1 MWNVYPSVT
10 HTQACHLFWSCSG
23 DCCDDDDDDD
33 DDDDYDDDEDDD
45 DDDHDDDDDG
55 DNDDGNGNVHFHF
68 LTIIAGSSISH
79 KCWRQTGRDLMMRF

>member
-33 DDDDYDDDEDDD
+33 DDYDDHINIDG
-45 DDDHDDDDDG
+45 DDG
-55 DNDDGNGNVHFHF
+55 DYDYDAE
-68 LTIIAGSSISH
+68 LLPEE
-79 KCWRQTGRDLMMRF
+79 KQQ

>member
-33 DDDDYDDDEDDD
+33 DDDDANKHDNDKDWDAPDPA
-45 DDDHDDDDDG
+45 DDHKEAWAK
-55 DNDDGNGNVHFHF
+55 NTFI
-68 LTIIAGSSISH
+68 L
-79 KCWRQTGRDLMMRF
+79 